1 MLKQYDNDTLRKL
14 QLCELDILR
23 DFVKICEENNLT
35 YFGFAG
41 TAIGAIRHGGF
52 IPWDD
57 DIDMGI
63 LRKDYD
69 KLAEIIKRDW
79 SDKYTF
85 VDASEYGDYSNM
97 NAHIVLNG
105 TKFVETCAKGLT
117 YPQGI
122 FLDIFP
128 FDNAPSDEKKR
139 EKHIRNSWLLSKVLI
154 LKHIP
159 FLVLPFK
166 GTKAKLCHIVTAI
179 IWFFLNLF
187 CVSHKFL
194 HKIVLNYC
202 SKYKNEDTGYYYY
215 SCSSSRQG
223 TVFSK
228 DDFYPLRKIK
238 YEDLELDFPKNVEKG
253 LNRVYG
259 DFMQLPPP
267 EKRVNH
273 CPQEL
278 AFLQDDTN

>member
-1 MLKQYDNDTLRKL
+1 MAQYDPKTLRKL
-14 QLCELDILR
+14 QLCELEILK
-23 DFVKICEENNLT
+23 DFVKICEENNLK

-63 LRKDYD
+63 LREDYE
-69 KLAEIIKRDW
+69 KLREIIQRDYA
-79 SDKYTF
+79 DKYTF
-85 VDASEYGDYSNM
+85 VDAHTYNDYANM

-105 TKFVETCAKGLT
+105 TKFTESTAKNCK

-128 FDNAPSDEKKR
+128 FDHAPADEVTR
-139 EKHIRNSWLLSKVLI
+139 EKFVRKVWLASKFLI
-154 LKHIP
+154 VKHTP
-159 FLVLPFK
+159 FPVLPFK
-166 GTKAKLCHIVTAI
+166 KGIKVKLCHAVTAV

-187 CVSHKFL
+187 CISHKFL
-194 HKIVLNYC
+194 YKKLLKF
-202 SKYKNEDTGYYYY
+202 STKYNKEDTGYYYY

-223 TVFSK
+223 TVYAK
-228 DDFYPLRKIK
+228 EDFYPFKKIK
-238 YEDLELDFPKNVEKG
+238 FEDVDLDFPQNIEKALG
-253 LNRVYG
+253 RVYG
-259 DFMQLPPP
+259 DFMQLPPE

-273 CPQEL
+273 CPDEL
-278 AFLQDDTN
+278 VFPKENE

>member
-1 MLKQYDNDTLRKL
+1 MAQYQPDILRKL
-14 QLCELDILR
+14 QKCELEILR

-41 TAIGAIRHGGF
+41 TGIGALRHGGF

-63 LRKDYD
+63 LREDYI
-69 KLAEIIKRDW
+69 KLREIIQTKY

-85 VDASEYGDYSNM
+85 VDASTFNDYANM

-105 TKFVETCAKGLT
+105 TKFVEESAKNAK

-128 FDNAPSDEKKR
+128 FDNAPQDEIIR
-139 EKHIRNSWLLSKVLI
+139 EKYVRNVWLRSKFLI
-154 LKHIP
+154 IKHTP
-159 FLVLPFK
+159 FPVLPFRK
-166 GTKAKLCHIVTAI
+166 GIKVKLCHAVTAT
-179 IWFFLNLF
+179 IWFILNLF
-187 CVSHKFL
+187 CISHKFL
-194 HKIVLNYC
+194 YNKLYKFAT
-202 SKYKNEDTGYYYY
+202 KYNKEDTGYYYY

-223 TVFSK
+223 TVYSK
-228 DDFYPLRKIK
+228 EDFYPLKKIK
-238 YEDLELDFPKNVEKG
+238 FEDIDLDFPQNIEKA
-253 LNRVYG
+253 LTRVYG
-259 DFMQLPPP
+259 DFMTPPPP

-273 CPQEL
+273 CPNILE
-278 AFLQDDTN
+278 FPKE

>member
-1 MLKQYDNDTLRKL
+1 MAQYQPDVLKKL
-14 QLCELDILR
+14 QKYELEILR

-41 TAIGAIRHGGF
+41 TGIGAIRHGGF

-63 LRKDYD
+63 LREDYIKLREIIQKDY
-69 KLAEIIKRDW
+69 

-85 VDASEYGDYSNM
+85 VDATTYNDYANM

-105 TKFVETCAKGLT
+105 TKFVEATAKNAK

-128 FDNAPSDEKKR
+128 FDNAPADEATR
-139 EKHIRNSWLLSKVLI
+139 EKYVRNVWFMSKFLI
-154 LKHIP
+154 VKHTP
-159 FLVLPFK
+159 FPVLPFK
-166 GTKAKLCHIVTAI
+166 KGIKAKLCHTVTAI
-179 IWFFLNLF
+179 AWFFLNLF

-194 HKIVLNYC
+194 YNKLYNFAT
-202 SKYKNEDTGYYYY
+202 KYNNKDTGYYYY

-223 TVFSK
+223 SVYNK
-228 DDFYPLRKIK
+228 EDLYPLKK
-238 YEDLELDFPKNVEKG
+238 LKFEDIDLDFPKNIEKA
-253 LNRVYG
+253 LTRVYG
-259 DFMQLPPP
+259 DFMTPPPP

-273 CPQEL
+273 CPNILE
-278 AFLQDDTN
+278 FPKE

>member
-1 MLKQYDNDTLRKL
+1 MAQYDPEVLRRL
-14 QLCELDILR
+14 QLCELDILK

-63 LRKDYD
+63 LRSDYNTL
-69 KLAEIIKRDW
+69 KEIIKRDY

-85 VDASEYGDYSNM
+85 VDAEEFDDYCVM

-105 TKFVETCAKGLT
+105 TKFTEPCAKHSKF
-117 YPQGI
+117 PKGI

-128 FDNAPSDEKKR
+128 FDNAPSDEKER
-139 EKHIRNSWLLSKVLI
+139 EKHIKKSWILSKLLI
-154 LKHIP
+154 LRHTP
-159 FLVLPFK
+159 FPVLPFK
-166 GTKAKLCHIVTAI
+166 KGIKPVLCHCVTAC
-179 IWFFLNLF
+179 IWFLMNLF
-187 CVSHKFL
+187 CLSHKKL
-194 HKIVLNYC
+194 HKMVYNHCTQYQ
-202 SKYKNEDTGYYYY
+202 KEDTGYIYY
-215 SCSSSRQG
+215 SCSSSKQG
-223 TVFSK
+223 TVLHK
-228 DDFYPLRKIK
+228 DDFYPLRKISF
-238 YEDLELDFPKNVEKG
+238 EGVDLDFPNHVEKG

-259 DFMQLPPP
+259 DFMKLPPE

-273 CPQEL
+273 CPDEL
-278 AFLQDDTN
+278 VFPV

>member
-1 MLKQYDNDTLRKL
+1 MAQYKPEILRKL
-14 QLCELDILR
+14 QLCELDILK
-23 DFVKICEENNLT
+23 DFIKICEENNLT

-69 KLAEIIKRDW
+69 KLAEIIKRDYA
-79 SDKYTF
+79 DKYIF
-85 VDASEYGDYSNM
+85 VDASEYGDYPNM
-97 NAHIVLNG
+97 NAHIILKG
-105 TKFVETCAKGLT
+105 TKFTEPYAKKLKF
-117 YPQGI
+117 PQGI

-128 FDNAPSDEKKR
+128 FDNAPEDEKKR
-139 EKHIRNSWLLSKVLI
+139 EKHIRNSWILSKLLI
-154 LKHIP
+154 VKHTP
-159 FLVLPFK
+159 FPVLPFK
-166 GTKAKLCHIVTAI
+166 KGIKPKLCHAVTATV
-179 IWFFLNLF
+179 WFLMNLF
-187 CVSHKFL
+187 CISHKFL
-194 HKIVLNYC
+194 HKRVLNYC

-223 TVFSK
+223 TVFKK

-238 YEDLELDFPKNVEKG
+238 FEDIELDFPKNVEKG

-273 CPQEL
+273 CPDDLVFPQE
-278 AFLQDDTN
+278 T